1 MSRIGRQ
8 QETLAQVVDRL
19 EGAVAQLLQL
29 AGTLDLTAGVSR
41 PYAPISAD
49 AARSHGATLA
59 LALEGDELRRAVADR
74 YGHDATLLVAALDG
88 AGLTVAPGAASEP
101 VLALTESAER
111 LRALRSELR
120 ASERASTARVTWSR
134 APMPVARNADSCK
147 P

>member
-41 PYAPISAD
+41 PYAPISPD

-59 LALEGDELRRAVADR
+59 LALEGDELRRAIADR
-74 YGHDATLLVAALDG
+74 YDHDATLLVAALEG
-88 AGLTVAPGAASEP
+88 AGLVAGAARSEP
-101 VLALTESAER
+101 TLALTESAER

-120 ASERASTARVTWSR
+120 AS
-134 APMPVARNADSCK
+134 
-147 P
+147 

>member
-29 AGTLDLTAGVSR
+29 AGALDLTAGVSR
-41 PYAPISAD
+41 PYAPISPD
-49 AARSHGATLA
+49 AARAHGATLA
-59 LALEGDELRRAVADR
+59 LALEGDELRRAIADR
-74 YGHDATLLVAALDG
+74 YDHDATLLVAALDG
-88 AGLTVAPGAASEP
+88 AGLVVARDAALREP

-120 ASERASTARVTWSR
+120 AS
-134 APMPVARNADSCK
+134 
-147 P
+147 

>member
-88 AGLTVAPGAASEP
+88 TGLTVVAPGAASEP

-120 ASERASTARVTWSR
+120 ASERAARVTWSR